1 MMQVVFLKPTELSL
15 GGINATLSGRDQ
27 VTGRFETSYVNLTTV
42 RPSAVCC

>member
-42 RPSAVCC
+42 RPSAFCC